1 MRKLAPIGIS
11 VYTRINHFKQCIEAL
26 QKNILAEKSGLFVY
40 SDAASKKEDEDLVKE
55 VREFAHS
62 IKVFKKLNVIERE
75 KNYGGTRNA
84 FFAFKEIT
92 EKFKKSIFLED
103 EIVTASGFLTFM
115 NEALEFYKDD
125 DRILSITGYSPPLNL
140 PNEYDNDIF
149 ILPRYNGW
157 GTGVWKSL
165 MSEPLN
171 KIDKKEFIKIKNKK
185 KVFTVGGE
193 DVLSM
198 IEAEINEELNA
209 GDVRVMYYQA
219 LNDKYTLYPK
229 KSLTQNIGHDG
240 SGVHCG
246 KNNKFNVKLWDKVDN
261 FEFIKDIQPDER
273 IIKANKKFRRIG
285 VRGKIVKLT
294 KQIRLYSYLKKIHDS
309 VQNNIS
315 L

>member
-1 MRKLAPIGIS
+1 MILAPIGIS

-26 QKNILAEKSGLFVY
+26 QKNILAEKSVLFVY
-40 SDAASKKEDEDLVKE
+40 SDAASNKEDEDLVKE

-62 IKVFKKLNVIERE
+62 IKVFKKINVIERD
-75 KNYGGTRNA
+75 KNYGSTKNA
-84 FFAFKEIT
+84 PFAHREIT

-103 EIVTASGFLTFM
+103 DIVTAPGFLTFM
-115 NEALEFYKDD
+115 NEALEFYKDN
-125 DRILSITGYSPPLNL
+125 DRILSITGYSPPINL

-149 ILPRYNGW
+149 ILPRYSGW

-165 MSEPLN
+165 MAEPLN
-171 KIDKKEFIKIKNKK
+171 IIDKKEFIKIKNKK

-198 IEAEINEELNA
+198 IEAEINGELNA

-246 KNNKFNVKLWDKVDN
+246 INNRFNVEMWDKVDK
-261 FEFIKDIQPDER
+261 FEFIKGIRPDER
-273 IIKANKKFRRIG
+273 IIKANRKFRRIG
-285 VRGKIVKLT
+285 VKGKFVKLT
-294 KQIRLYSYLKKIHDS
+294 KQIGLYSYLKRINDS
-309 VQNNIS
+309 IKK
-315 L
+315 

>member
-1 MRKLAPIGIS
+1 
-11 VYTRINHFKQCIEAL
+11 
-26 QKNILAEKSGLFVY
+26 
-40 SDAASKKEDEDLVKE
+40 
-55 VREFAHS
+55 
-62 IKVFKKLNVIERE
+62 
-75 KNYGGTRNA
+75 
-84 FFAFKEIT
+84 
-92 EKFKKSIFLED
+92 LED
-103 EIVTASGFLTFM
+103 DIVTAPGFLTFM

-125 DRILSITGYSPPLNL
+125 NRIISITGYSPPINL
-140 PNEYDNDIF
+140 PNKYDNDIF

-165 MSEPLN
+165 MAEPLN
-171 KIDKKEFIKIKNKK
+171 IIDKKEFIEIKNKK

-198 IEAEINEELNA
+198 IEAEINGELNA

-246 KNNKFNVKLWDKVDN
+246 RNNKFNVELWDKVDG

-273 IIKANKKFRRIG
+273 VIKANRNFRSAG
-285 VRGKIVKLT
+285 VKGKISKLT
-294 KQIRLYSYLKKIHDS
+294 KKIGIYPALKYCKDKIFK
-309 VQNNIS
+309 
-315 L
+315 

>member
-1 MRKLAPIGIS
+1 MILAPIGIS

-26 QKNILAEKSGLFVY
+26 QKNILAEKSVLFVY
-40 SDAASKKEDEDLVKE
+40 SDAASKKEDEDLVKK

-62 IKVFKKLNVIERE
+62 ITGFKKVNIIERE
-75 KNYGGTRNA
+75 KNYGSTKNA
-84 FFAFKEIT
+84 PFAHREIT
-92 EKFKKSIFLED
+92 EKFEKSIFLED
-103 EIVTASGFLTFM
+103 DIVTAPGFLTFM

-125 DRILSITGYSPPLNL
+125 DRILSITGYSPPINL
-140 PNEYDNDIF
+140 PNEYDNNIF

-157 GTGVWKSL
+157 GTGGWKSL
-165 MSEPLN
+165 MAEPLN

-198 IEAEINEELNA
+198 IEAEINGELNA

-240 SGVHCG
+240 SGIHCG
-246 KNNKFNVKLWDKVDN
+246 INNKFNVEMWNKVDK

-273 IIKANKKFRRIG
+273 IIKANRKFRSAG
-285 VRGKIVKLT
+285 VKGKIAKLT
-294 KQIRLYSYLKKIHDS
+294 KQIGLYSYLKRINDS
-309 VQNNIS
+309 IIK
-315 L
+315 